1 MKDRKHISL
10 DDIGNKLPFTVP
22 ENYFE
27 QFAAQIDGQ
36 ISVKPVRVINLFRP
50 WIYMTAMF
58 VGLFLMGKVSLS
70 VYQSNKIAN
79 AENYEMYVMSQVDED
94 EMIYYYLTEE
104 NK

>member
-36 ISVKPVRVINLFRP
+36 ISVKPVPVINLLRP
-50 WIYMTAMF
+50 WIYMAAMF
-58 VGLFLMGKVSLS
+58 VGLFLIGKVSLS
-70 VYQSNKIAN
+70 VYQNKKIVN
-79 AENYEMYVMSQVDED
+79 AENYETYVMSQVDED

>member
-36 ISVKPVRVINLFRP
+36 ISVKPVPVINLLRP
-50 WIYMTAMF
+50 WIYMVAMF
-58 VGLFLMGKVSLS
+58 IGLFLMGKVSLS
-70 VYQSNKIAN
+70 VYQNNKIMN

>member
-36 ISVKPVRVINLFRP
+36 ISVKPVPVINLLRP
-50 WIYMTAMF
+50 WIYMAAMF
-58 VGLFLMGKVSLS
+58 IGLFLMGKVSLS
-70 VYQSNKIAN
+70 VYQNNKIVN

>member
-22 ENYFE
+22 ENYFK
-27 QFAAQIDGQ
+27 QFTAQIDGQ
-36 ISVKPVRVINLFRP
+36 ISVKPVPVINLLRP
-50 WIYMTAMF
+50 WIYMAAMF

-70 VYQSNKIAN
+70 VYQNNKIVN